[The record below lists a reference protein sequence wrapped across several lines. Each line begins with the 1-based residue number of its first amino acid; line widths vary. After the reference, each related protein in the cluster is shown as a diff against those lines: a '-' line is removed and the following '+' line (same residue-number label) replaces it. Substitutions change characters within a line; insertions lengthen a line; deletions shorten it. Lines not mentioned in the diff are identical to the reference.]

1 MNVEFTKQELEAL
14 VDGLWAAKDVTCF
27 MEDFVRYDALLAKLC
42 AALAEA
48 EQARAKRKG
57 PSWILYSARGAE
69 WTGGVVHVHERS
81 EHAKRVQH
89 P

>member
-48 EQARAKRKG
+48 E
-57 PSWILYSARGAE
+57 
-69 WTGGVVHVHERS
+69 
-81 EHAKRVQH
+81 
-89 P
+89 